1 MLSAVEQAK
10 TQRAIQR
17 GRCPE
22 CGSNERVTDRSSGE
36 IICRNCGLVI
46 RELML
51 NQNPEWRAFTPEE
64 RRAKVRVG
72 APTSLRQFDK
82 GLATTFQPYKD
93 ARGKTLPLTKRLKML
108 RLRKWQMRARVHSS
122 TQRNLSQAMNVV
134 TRLSDTLRIP
144 QDVAETGALLYRKA
158 LDAGLV
164 RGRSI
169 KSLAAAALYAACRIT
184 RIPRSLKAVVDASTR
199 DRKEISRCYRLLQ
212 RELDL
217 KMPIDD
223 PTKYVSKIASIAG
236 LSQKTQNL
244 AIRLLQEA
252 KKAKVVVGKG
262 PAGVA
267 AAALYLAAFMNG
279 ETVTQRKLAKA
290 SGVTEVTV
298 RNRYKGLDNS
308 LGLGVRKSRSAS

>member
-1 MLSAVEQAK
+1 MLNAFEVAK
-10 TQRAIQR
+10 TQRALHTDC
-17 GRCPE
+17 CPE
-22 CGSNERVTDRSSGE
+22 CGSSELVTDRDTGEVLCSG
-36 IICRNCGLVI
+36 CGLVI
-46 RELML
+46 TETLLDRK
-51 NQNPEWRAFTPEE
+51 PEWRAFTPEE

-82 GLATTFQPYKD
+82 GLSTTFQPYRD
-93 ARGKTLPLTKRLKML
+93 AQGKALPMTERLKML
-108 RLRKWQMRARVHSS
+108 RLRKWQNRARVHTSA
-122 TQRNLSQAMNVV
+122 QRNLSQAMNVL

-144 QDVAETGALLYRKA
+144 HDVAETAALLYRKA

-169 KSLAAAALYAACRIT
+169 KSLAAAALYAACRVT
-184 RIPRSLKAVVDASTR
+184 RTPRSLKGVVEASTR

-212 RELDL
+212 RELNIQ
-217 KMPIDD
+217 MPIDD

-252 KKAKVVVGKG
+252 KKAKVIVGKG
-262 PAGVA
+262 PAGIA
-267 AAALYLAAFMNG
+267 AAALYIAAFMNG
-279 ETVTQRKLAKA
+279 KNVTQRKLAKA

-298 RNRYKGLDNS
+298 RNRYKGLDQS
-308 LGLGVRKSRSAS
+308 LGLGMRKSRSAS